1 MNYIDYSDHF
11 GVDGFNAFI
20 SYRDQDYANLK
31 NRKVFTTN
39 LGFDVNEL
47 VIPNQ
52 VHSKRVRM
60 VHSACL
66 LKETDGVI
74 SNVKNVVLSIQVA
87 DCIPL
92 FLFNPISHQFGMIH
106 SGWRGTAQCIGPNA
120 IHIMETYGDN
130 AKDVM
135 AIIGPSIGQCCFE
148 VGPEVTAQFDRT
160 YSIKG
165 EKDRMMLDLKN
176 LVKDQMLDNG
186 LLEKNILVDNQC
198 TCCEK
203 EYFFSYRRDGKK
215 TGRMVAIS
223 GWRQS
228 SF

>member
-20 SYRDQDYANLK
+20 SYRDQDYANLT

-60 VHSACL
+60 VDSACL

-148 VGPEVTAQFDRT
+148 VGPEVTAQFDST

-165 EKDRMMLDLKN
+165 KNDRMMLDLKN
-176 LVKDQMLDNG
+176 IVKDQMLANG
-186 LLEKNILVDNQC
+186 LLVKNIFVDNQC

-203 EYFFSYRRDGKK
+203 EYFFSYRRDGQE

>member
-20 SYRDQDYANLK
+20 SYRDQDYANLT

-52 VHSKRVRM
+52 VHSKRVKM
-60 VHSACL
+60 VDSACL
-66 LKETDGVI
+66 LKETDGII

-148 VGPEVTAQFDRT
+148 VGPEVTAQFDST

-165 EKDRMMLDLKN
+165 KNDRMMLDLKN
-176 LVKDQMLDNG
+176 IVKDQMLANG
-186 LLEKNILVDNQC
+186 LLGKNILVDNQC

-203 EYFFSYRRDGKK
+203 EHFFSYRRDGQE

-223 GWRQS
+223 GWR
-228 SF
+228 

>member
-20 SYRDQDYANLK
+20 SYRDQDYANLT

-39 LGFDVNEL
+39 LGFDVNQL

-52 VHSKRVRM
+52 VHSKRVKM
-60 VHSACL
+60 VDSACL
-66 LKETDGVI
+66 LKETDGVV

-148 VGPEVTAQFDRT
+148 VGPEVTAQFDST

-165 EKDRMMLDLKN
+165 KNDRMMLDLKN
-176 LVKDQMLDNG
+176 IVKDQMLANG
-186 LLEKNILVDNQC
+186 LLGKNILVDNQC
-198 TCCEK
+198 TYCEK
-203 EYFFSYRRDGKK
+203 EYFFSYRRDGQE

>member
-20 SYRDQDYANLK
+20 SYRDQDYAKLQ
-31 NRKVFTTN
+31 NRKVFITN
-39 LGFDVNEL
+39 LGFDVNKL
-47 VIPNQ
+47 VIPSQ
-52 VHSKRVRM
+52 VHSKRVKM
-60 VHSACL
+60 VKSPCL
-66 LKETDGVI
+66 LKETDGVM

-120 IHIMETYGDN
+120 IHIMETHGDN

-148 VGPEVTAQFDRT
+148 VGPEVTAQFDRS
-160 YSIKG
+160 YSTKG
-165 EKDRMMLDLKN
+165 KNDRMMLDLKN
-176 LVKDQMLDNG
+176 VVKNQMLDNG

-198 TCCEK
+198 TYCEK
-203 EYFFSYRRDGKK
+203 EYFFSYRRDGQE
-215 TGRMVAIS
+215 TGRMIAIS

>member
-20 SYRDQDYANLK
+20 SYRDQDYANLI

-39 LGFDVNEL
+39 LGFDANEL

-52 VHSKRVRM
+52 VHSKRVKM
-60 VHSACL
+60 VESACF

-74 SNVKNVVLSIQVA
+74 SKVKNVVLSIQVA

-92 FLFNPISHQFGMIH
+92 FLFNPLSHQFGMIH
-106 SGWRGTAQCIGPNA
+106 SGWQGTAQFIGPNA

-130 AKDVM
+130 AKDIM

-176 LVKDQMLDNG
+176 LVKDQMLANG

-223 GWRQS
+223 GWQQS